1 MLVVTPVAVVGRPSC
16 GRPQMSA
23 PDCPDVSAVDQH
35 DQELRDLAKLLG
47 VKPDAPDVFLQFSA
61 ALLLAFH
68 RFVSLR
74 QSQPTKS
81 GKKPTWRA
89 GLYDELFRDVNE
101 TKARLNCSITDA
113 IASLRKD
120 RSGPWW
126 RHTQQSLE
134 QRYYEARRHARDALR
149 DQLARLVAQQ
159 ASPSQP

>member
-1 MLVVTPVAVVGRPSC
+1 
-16 GRPQMSA
+16 MSA
-23 PDCPDVSAVDQH
+23 TNCPNVSAVEQLDQ
-35 DQELRDLAKLLG
+35 DLRDLAKSLG
-47 VKPDAPDVFLQFSA
+47 VDPDAPDMVVQFAA
-61 ALLLAFH
+61 ALLLAILPL
-68 RFVSLR
+68 VSHR

-81 GKKPTWRA
+81 GQKPTWRA
-89 GLYDELFRDVNE
+89 GLYEELYRDVNQ

-149 DQLARLVAQQ
+149 DQLARLVVQQ

>member
-1 MLVVTPVAVVGRPSC
+1 
-16 GRPQMSA
+16 MSA
-23 PDCPDVSAVDQH
+23 TNCPIISAVEQLDQT
-35 DQELRDLAKLLG
+35 LCDLARSLG
-47 VKPDAPDVFLQFSA
+47 VDPDAPDMVVQFAA
-61 ALLLAFH
+61 ALLLAIP
-68 RFVSLR
+68 RLVSHG

-81 GKKPTWRA
+81 RRKPTWQA
-89 GLYDELFRDVNE
+89 GLYEELYRDVNQ

-134 QRYYEARRHARDALR
+134 QRYYEARRRAHDALR
-149 DQLARLVAQQ
+149 DQLARLVVQQ

>member
-1 MLVVTPVAVVGRPSC
+1 
-16 GRPQMSA
+16 MSA
-23 PDCPDVSAVDQH
+23 PDCPDVRAVDQL
-35 DQELRDLAKLLG
+35 DQELRALAKSLG
-47 VKPDAPDVFLQFSA
+47 VNPDAPDVVVQFSG
-61 ALLLAFH
+61 ALLLAFL
-68 RFVSLR
+68 RVVSLG

-81 GKKPTWRA
+81 RRKPTWRA
-89 GLYDELFRDVNE
+89 GLYEELYRDVNQ

-149 DQLARLVAQQ
+149 YQLARLVVQQ